1 MVTTPALK
9 GRPNP
14 ESSQIRLN
22 LVPFGSGCIFFQL
35 NGKETEKYRK
45 ASAANY
51 AGLIPE
57 RSEFLRKGSLNR
69 IPLLPKA
76 LKRMCK
82 NMHTDPNGAN
92 LRRFWD
98 GAD

>member
-1 MVTTPALK
+1 MQGQSINNRSAATWENRWELGVSVHILSL
-9 GRPNP
+9 GR
-14 ESSQIRLN
+14 ER
-22 LVPFGSGCIFFQL
+22 
-35 NGKETEKYRK
+35 NGKMPKGERRELCR
-45 ASAANY
+45 
-51 AGLIPE
+51 IVPE
-57 RSEFLRKGSLNR
+57 RSESFRKGSLNR

-92 LRRFWD
+92 LRGFWD